1 MYVHIN
7 FNNFHLVV
15 LEIESGVKNRRISH
29 YPFNVGCA
37 PVEIISIYKSHNS
50 KLYCSKL
57 REAVSNSNG
66 DTVDTDDGADVQIEV
81 RWLYRLHE
89 IPGTGKSASRIATE
103 MEEVFETDHLDKCP
117 AESILLPVVLLE
129 DKQPIEEGPCV
140 RYYCTRYWSLHRK
153 SFIPIGSPSGRLKRG
168 RLLSEFFGNNGP
180 AKLALRCLN
189 QDAVNETS
197 PVKRNQSWREAFQS
211 AIRKLSVAEA
221 AQDVQLRGMEMA
233 CRGKERK
240 EVFDFLNTAI
250 CGRQVRNKQGNVVES
265 MAIKSSMFIAG
276 PPGTGWCFMCD
287 YIGRRFCYLMRISVS
302 RAHHLR

>member
-1 MYVHIN
+1 MCVHIN

-15 LEIESGVKNRRISH
+15 LEIEPGVKNRRISH
-29 YPFNVGCA
+29 YPFNVECA
-37 PVEIISIYKSHNS
+37 PAEIISIYKSHNS

-57 REAVSNSNG
+57 REAVSNGNG

-153 SFIPIGSPSGRLKRG
+153 SFIPIGSPK
-168 RLLSEFFGNNGP
+168 
-180 AKLALRCLN
+180 
-189 QDAVNETS
+189 
-197 PVKRNQSWREAFQS
+197 
-211 AIRKLSVAEA
+211 
-221 AQDVQLRGMEMA
+221 
-233 CRGKERK
+233 
-240 EVFDFLNTAI
+240 
-250 CGRQVRNKQGNVVES
+250 NKQPH
-265 MAIKSSMFIAG
+265 FI
-276 PPGTGWCFMCD
+276 
-287 YIGRRFCYLMRISVS
+287 VS
-302 RAHHLR
+302 RELISPRSDCSISHVWVTIGYSSRTNLDRRYSFEVYF